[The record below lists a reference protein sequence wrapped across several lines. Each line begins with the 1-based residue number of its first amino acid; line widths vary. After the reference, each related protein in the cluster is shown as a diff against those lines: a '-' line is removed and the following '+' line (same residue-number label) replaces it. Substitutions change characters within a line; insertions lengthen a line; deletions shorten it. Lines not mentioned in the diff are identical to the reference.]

1 MHWNKKLIVKC
12 VVFVLLLI
20 SFFWITLPAKASV
33 CRNYDGQQICIVDI
47 KRSAKNYWEYR
58 AIVSIDGVKKPLEI
72 YNCRSRSTVKKDG
85 AVVMFGEND
94 PGQLICS
101 FFNK

>member
-1 MHWNKKLIVKC
+1 MKC

-33 CRNYDGQQICIVDI
+33 CRNYGRQQICIVDI

-58 AIVSIDGVKKPLEI
+58 AIVSIDGVKKPLEV

-85 AVVMFGEND
+85 TVVPFGENST
-94 PGQLICS
+94 GKLICS
-101 FFNK
+101 FFNKK

>member
-1 MHWNKKLIVKC
+1 MKC

-20 SFFWITLPAKASV
+20 SFFWITLPAQASI
-33 CRNYDGQQICIVDI
+33 CRNYGGQQICIVDI
-47 KRSAKNYWEYR
+47 KRSAKKYWEYR

-101 FFNK
+101 FFRQK